1 MDIKNH
7 NFRFNVEK
15 EMDKKAWDIVHSDE
29 VSNEFKS
36 QNEFVIRAIID
47 FYEKYIRMKEDPYFE
62 SREKEDEFINRIVV
76 AVEQKVLSNIPALTG
91 MYLSLMQGAMP
102 GVSLGAGMT
111 GTAPIMGGIM
121 SGAMPVGM
129 FTAGNMPEESD
140 DLMDDEEEDNELL
153 NLNLF
158 GED

>member
-36 QNEFVIRAIID
+36 QNEFVIWAIID
-47 FYEKYIRMKEDPYFE
+47 FYEKHIRMKEDPYFE
-62 SREKEDEFINRIVV
+62 SREKEEEFINRIVV

-102 GVSLGAGMT
+102 GA
-111 GTAPIMGGIM
+111 APIMGGIM

-129 FTAGNMPEESD
+129 VTAGNMPEESD

>member
-47 FYEKYIRMKEDPYFE
+47 FYEKHMRMKDDPYFE

-91 MYLSLMQGAMP
+91 MYLSLMQGVMP

-111 GTAPIMGGIM
+111 GAAPIMGGIM
-121 SGAMPVGM
+121 PGAMPVGM
-129 FTAGNMPEESD
+129 ATAGNMPEESD